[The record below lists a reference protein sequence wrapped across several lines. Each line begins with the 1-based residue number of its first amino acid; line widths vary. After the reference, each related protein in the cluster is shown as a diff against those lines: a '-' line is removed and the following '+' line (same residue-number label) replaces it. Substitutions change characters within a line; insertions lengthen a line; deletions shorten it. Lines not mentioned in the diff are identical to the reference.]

1 MVESKYFDNSAPGE
15 GWTDRLGLGTELL
28 SYEDMI
34 SPEFFDLEREAIFRP
49 AWHYIGR
56 ADSIPRPGM
65 YFTKELEMLSA
76 SVLATRDD
84 NGDVQV
90 FHNVCPH
97 RGNKLVWDTD
107 ARQEVQGRCK
117 TFYCKFHG
125 IQFDTRGQV
134 ALLTERDAWL
144 GSQGDDLAL
153 ATVSFEV
160 WNGFIFVNLDKGG
173 PKETLRE
180 FLGDKYYD
188 GLSDY
193 PFELCSERYFV
204 RMNARANWKTMI
216 DGFSETYHAPTTHA
230 KTFNTSPTEHMVYG
244 AEYFGIEGK
253 HRQMVFA
260 GVPDDFFNYEYER
273 LTNAY
278 GTGPRHEFPEV
289 LRSLPDVSNPTGLG
303 NWGNSSHNLWPN
315 FFIQHY
321 HPGWFLTYKMCPLS
335 CNEMRFEIE
344 IFMPKPRNFSE
355 VLSQKS
361 SIYMVLEAALQDFS
375 LLEATQLGL
384 ETQAFDRYPLTDQE
398 VLIRA
403 FHRDIYKTVGEYK
416 QKVDQGIIARD

>member
-1 MVESKYFDNSAPGE
+1 MAEKTYFDNSAPSE
-15 GWTDRLGLGTELL
+15 GWTERLGFDDALL

-34 SPEFFDLEREAIFRP
+34 SPAFFEMEREAVFRP

-56 ADSIPRPGM
+56 EDTIPRPGM
-65 YFTKELEMLSA
+65 YFTKEFEVLQA
-76 SVLATRDD
+76 SVLATRNDK
-84 NGDVQV
+84 GEVQV

-107 ARQEVQGRCK
+107 ATQEVSGRCK

-125 IQFDTRGQV
+125 IQFDTSGQV

-144 GSQGDDLAL
+144 GSQGEDLQL
-153 ATVSFEV
+153 APVPFEV
-160 WNGFIFVNLDKGG
+160 WNGFIFVNLDRDG
-173 PKETLRE
+173 PKESLRV
-180 FLGDKYYD
+180 FLGDRYYKGFD
-188 GLSDY
+188 DY
-193 PFELCSERYFV
+193 PFELCTERYFV
-204 RMNARANWKTMI
+204 RMDARANWKTMI

-230 KTFNTSPTEHMVYG
+230 KTFNTGPTELMVYG
-244 AEYFGIEGK
+244 AEHFGVDGK
-253 HRQMVFA
+253 HRHMVFA
-260 GVPDDFFNYEYER
+260 GLPDDFFNYDYER
-273 LTNAY
+273 QTNAY
-278 GTGPRHEFPEV
+278 GTGPRHAFPDA
-289 LRSLPDVSNPTGLG
+289 LKILPQISNPTGLEL
-303 NWGNSSHNLWPN
+303 WGNSSHKIWPN

-321 HPGWFLTYKMCPLS
+321 QPGWYLTYKMCPLS

-355 VLSQKS
+355 VLSQKA

-384 ETQAFDRYPLTDQE
+384 ETRAFERYPLTDQE

-403 FHRDIYKTVGEYK
+403 FHREIYKAVEDYARTNDRGV
-416 QKVDQGIIARD
+416 IASA